1 MSDEI
6 VDYDPQDYPE
16 AIQWFKEA
24 RARHRRSRERITI
37 LETTNANLHSH
48 IRELE
53 HDKAN
58 MHMLNDT
65 LREAVAELED
75 ELAALRARR
84 CETCLH
90 TGDIS
95 KSGTPCRVCKRIWG
109 WVPLSSG
116 CDEWE
121 ARA

>member
-1 MSDEI
+1 MSDDI
-6 VDYDPQDYPE
+6 VDCDPQDYPE
-16 AIQWFKEA
+16 AVTWAKEA

-75 ELAALRARR
+75 ELEALKARR
-84 CETCLH
+84 CKSCRRYETDTRFCQTMIQYH
-90 TGDIS
+90 HPSFCCIH
-95 KSGTPCRVCKRIWG
+95 
-109 WVPLSSG
+109 
-116 CDEWE
+116 WE
-121 ARA
+121 ARP